1 MLLRNLLFAS
11 ATAILLFVPGAI
23 PFSCA
28 QASGQGDRIRAEAVL
43 REMQQVEDSWDG
55 AITKRDQYALE
66 NVLSPQLVDVAATGD
81 VTTRD
86 QDVAKLFVKDA
97 LPASLKQTVLNV
109 RTIGDNAKVVNGTY
123 VMHWVAG
130 SGAPSGTPASI
141 DEKGIFT
148 QVFQLVNGRWICVNS
163 QRTVVAE
170 QAPTVKTKAAAP
182 RAKSNAAEPF
192 HIPLIYKGAQ
202 PFPSTQST
210 PAPQ

>member
-1 MLLRNLLFAS
+1 MKFKRKPVFA
-11 ATAILLFVPGAI
+11 AAAALLFVVSLALPIASAQSGGPG
-23 PFSCA
+23 SN
-28 QASGQGDRIRAEAVL
+28 IRGEAVL
-43 REMQQVEDSWDG
+43 REMQQVEDSWDA

-66 NVLSPQLVDVAATGD
+66 NVLSPQVVDVAATGD
-81 VTTRD
+81 VSTRD
-86 QDVAKLFVKDA
+86 QDVAKLFIKDA
-97 LPASLKQTVLNV
+97 LPAWLKQTVLNV

-123 VMHWVAG
+123 VMHWTAG
-130 SGAPSGTPASI
+130 SGAPSGTPASV

-170 QAPTVKTKAAAP
+170 QAPTVKTKAATP

-202 PFPSTQST
+202 PAAST
-210 PAPQ
+210 PATPPQ